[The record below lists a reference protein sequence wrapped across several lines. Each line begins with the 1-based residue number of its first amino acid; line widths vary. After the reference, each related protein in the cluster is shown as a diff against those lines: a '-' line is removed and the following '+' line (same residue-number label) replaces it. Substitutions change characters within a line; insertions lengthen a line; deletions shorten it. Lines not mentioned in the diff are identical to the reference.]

1 MSLTSRRPHAVLF
14 VDWLAIPN
22 FTDCKWMAPFGEFN
36 GWNKLSF
43 LPDRWHPPWSTPTEP
58 GEARA
63 KYAYER
69 CWIDTAEIVARLS
82 RTRVEHAASTAAP
95 LETVFLSTNGDEK
108 WVEEVRE
115 ALKGPKGVGWRVVT
129 SRDLKLDWQQQGV
142 DMAVGESTE

>member
-1 MSLTSRRPHAVLF
+1 
-14 VDWLAIPN
+14 
-22 FTDCKWMAPFGEFN
+22 MAPFGEFN

-58 GEARA
+58 GEARS

-69 CWIDTAEIVARLS
+69 CWIDTAEIVARLA
-82 RTRVEHAASTAAP
+82 RTRAEHAASTTAP

-115 ALKGPKGVGWRVVT
+115 ALKGPSGVGWRVVT

-142 DMAVGESTE
+142 DMAIGEFRPHVSYSFCVMPARVSMDHC